1 MQVIFLLIIVFIGIA
16 LFEIPGLIRKKYW
29 RELTVFSIFLLLA
42 FILSLLQAI
51 GTKIPSPMKGIQY
64 LVKDILHLN
73 YR

>member
-1 MQVIFLLIIVFIGIA
+1 MIFLLIIVFIGIA
-16 LFEIPGLIRKKYW
+16 LFEVPGLIRKKYW

-42 FILSLLQAI
+42 FILSLLQTI
-51 GTKIPSPMKGIQY
+51 GVKIPNPTKGMQY

>member
-1 MQVIFLLIIVFIGIA
+1 MIFLLIIVFIGIA